1 MRDHLGQCPKTNRE
15 KYEGVTMKTVVRKV
29 LAVASALL
37 LFDCIASES
46 TNSVSEADLWV
57 FFRSIEREG
66 TNFVLT
72 TRRSFLYSVDG
83 KDDRDDK
90 FSKPGEKIILP
101 EGSEL
106 VAVGRH
112 RSMRFLP
119 LASTNGCK
127 GFRISQRTNH
137 RGVVRIGLAHLVP
150 TDEAPDSSVV
160 EKGSAASEGKR
171 AMVNSTGA
179 PENESEQ
186 KCLKGLVLHPCEEQ

>member
-1 MRDHLGQCPKTNRE
+1 
-15 KYEGVTMKTVVRKV
+15 MKTVIIKM

-37 LFDCIASES
+37 MFNCLASVT

-72 TRRSFLYSVDG
+72 ARRSFLYSIDG
-83 KDDRDDK
+83 KNDLDDK
-90 FSKPGEKIILP
+90 FSKVGEKIILP

-112 RSMRFLP
+112 RSTKFLP
-119 LASTNGCK
+119 LARTNGCK

-137 RGVVRIGLAHLVP
+137 RGVVKIGLAHLVP
-150 TDEAPDSSVV
+150 ADALPDSSGG
-160 EKGSAASEGKR
+160 EKGSAAPEGNR
-171 AMVNSTGA
+171 AMVKSAGA
-179 PENESEQ
+179 PEKGAER
-186 KCLKGLVLHPCEEQ
+186 KCLKGLTLLPCEEKEQ

>member
-1 MRDHLGQCPKTNRE
+1 
-15 KYEGVTMKTVVRKV
+15 MKPIVKKV
-29 LAVASALL
+29 LAAASAML
-37 LFDCIASES
+37 LFDSIASES

-72 TRRSFLYSVDG
+72 ARRSFLYSIDG

-119 LASTNGCK
+119 LARTNGCK

-137 RGVVRIGLAHLVP
+137 RGVVKIGLAHLMP
-150 TDEAPDSSVV
+150 TDETPGSSGG
-160 EKGSAASEGKR
+160 EKGNAASEEKR
-171 AMVNSTGA
+171 AMVKSAGA
-179 PENESEQ
+179 PEKEAEQ
-186 KCLKGLVLHPCEEQ
+186 KCLKGLVLHTCEEQGQ